1 MCLTVM
7 ALESRA
13 VAESPATVDYNRMIR
28 PILSQHCFKCHGPD
42 AAERKSG
49 LRLHQA
55 EGATHAAES
64 GGVAIVLFSAVYF
77 WMLSHQS
84 LIYARYALPLLP
96 AFCLGIGLVPSLTSS
111 IFSGQGGQ
119 SLLSSVPRMIRLR

>member
-1 MCLTVM
+1 MMQRAKQTWRKIDRILSCPRVHGHRGRPLAPSRVLAATCIAVLCLTVM

-13 VAESPATVDYNRMIR
+13 VAESPATVDYNRVIR

-49 LRLHQA
+49 LRLDQA

-64 GGVAIVLFSAVYF
+64 GGVAIVPGNPV
-77 WMLSHQS
+77 
-84 LIYARYALPLLP
+84 
-96 AFCLGIGLVPSLTSS
+96 
-111 IFSGQGGQ
+111 
-119 SLLSSVPRMIRLR
+119 